1 MAKIT
6 LEMLKTIVES
16 TKVSIEMKKQL
27 FNYGYFYSEDSRHE
41 LSKQANESKMKL
53 QALLEQAIAAG
64 NEESSCQVLKCPC
77 SAYDMSFQ
85 IIVRNGEETVFSGEI
100 RIPDWYR

>member
-6 LEMLKTIVES
+6 LDMLKTIVES
-16 TKVSIEMKKQL
+16 TIGSIEMRKESL
-27 FNYGYFYSEDSRHE
+27 GYMLYSEEFRRE
-41 LSKQANESKMKL
+41 LSEQADESKTKL
-53 QALLEQAIAAG
+53 QALLKQAIAAG
-64 NEESSCQVLKCPC
+64 NAESSCKVLKCPC